1 MIATALPS
9 PEGKDVPL
17 SSKKTQFYGW
27 TLLGVAWICY
37 GFGITPAS
45 VGWNLLAVEMVE
57 DSALGMVR
65 EDVAWIRGVR
75 VLIAAMVAPAVGIAL
90 MRWGIRSV
98 MVAGSLI
105 AAFGFF
111 ITAQAS
117 SKYACLIGYG
127 LIGGFGIGFAT
138 ILPTQTLASNWFVK
152 YRARAMA
159 FVLTA
164 GGIMGGFINL
174 IIPYTIE
181 HGGWRSGWFL
191 IVGMSVTVAIIAGL
205 FIRNTPESVGQHPDG
220 VPPET
225 DEDSGPSAESQSASP
240 QEVTA
245 PPKATREWTAGEAI
259 RTPQFVLLTITGIA
273 YSAPWT
279 VLMTVG
285 GLHLTDVG
293 FSLPQRG
300 AILATLSFTSTLGRF
315 SGALGDLVPPQRMLA
330 LGLGLEA
337 LGIGG
342 LVTADTMPLAY
353 ACVTIMGVG
362 FGAAYI
368 STPVVFSNFF
378 GRRAFAAATGTR
390 FMIGGV
396 FNAGIPVVVQFV
408 QTRTDSY
415 NSSFVAIMIYGFI
428 GAVIA
433 LLVSAPGA
441 PTGPAPSDA

>member
-1 MIATALPS
+1 M
-9 PEGKDVPL
+9 
-17 SSKKTQFYGW
+17 
-27 TLLGVAWICY
+27 AWICY

-45 VGWNLLAVEMVE
+45 VGWNLLAVEMVQ

-90 MRWGIRSV
+90 MRWGIRGV

-105 AAFGFF
+105 AALGFF

-138 ILPTQTLASNWFVK
+138 ILPTQTLAANWFVK

-174 IIPYTIE
+174 LIPYTIE
-181 HGGWRSGWFL
+181 HGGWRSGWML
-191 IVGMSVTVAIIAGL
+191 IVGMSVAVAIIAGL
-205 FIRNTPESVGQHPDG
+205 FIRNTPESIGQHPDG
-220 VPPET
+220 APPPDA
-225 DEDSGPSAESQSASP
+225 DEDSGPSAGSEASAPGKETTPEKS
-240 QEVTA
+240 
-245 PPKATREWTAGEAI
+245 KREWTAPEAI
-259 RTPQFVLLTITGIA
+259 RTPQFVLLTMTGIA

-279 VLMTVG
+279 VLMTFG
-285 GLHLTDVG
+285 GLHLSDVG
-293 FSLPQRG
+293 FTLPQVG
-300 AILATLSFTSTLGRF
+300 AILATLSFTSTFGRF

-337 LGIGG
+337 IGIGG
-342 LVTADTMPLAY
+342 LVAADTLPLAY
-353 ACVTIMGVG
+353 TCVTVMGVG

-378 GRRAFAAATGTR
+378 GRKAFAAATGTR

-396 FNAGIPVVVQFV
+396 FNAFIPVVVGYV
-408 QTRTDSY
+408 QKWQGSY
-415 NSSFVAIMIYGFI
+415 APGFLAIMIYGFI
-428 GAVIA
+428 GAAIA
-433 LLVSAPGA
+433 MLVPAPGA
-441 PTGPAPSDA
+441 PPESAEEQA